1 MARRPRHDENP
12 PVLTAVMNRHL
23 GALRLYSVEV
33 YLEWCC
39 KHGFAVTLDKGTRD
53 RQAEVEAHDTAIAS
67 KLKRHSKQKNNPR
80 QIIEAVFRGEM
91 PASDVQRAALRDLCS
106 HIERNRP
113 PAKTFDSLLEFI
125 LWAES
130 DTDFVFESFK
140 YGSASLLAG
149 AALFKVHS
157 RKGQWLRPLTEWKKQ
172 SHNAE
177 RQFGSLLR
185 HLFAK
190 YPVPAFM
197 DQAWSLES
205 KASYAF
211 RDWYIHIGAGKNI
224 RTARTPI
231 PLTKLMAHHFLEA
244 PASYSIEHA
253 LRWGQIH
260 GLDGDRPL
268 ARAVIGSRIG
278 NQFQNDEFWVSVFRF
293 FIANP
298 MLDRAHFGPI
308 ADYLYAQKFERRD
321 VMNAEGG
328 MEVLPPPQ
336 PNLVM
341 RGRTPD
347 TLLAQVERWHR
358 VLGQTRGFDN
368 VHFQPSGFKPLE
380 FKTGNKEDQSTW
392 RFRELR
398 STSELV
404 DEGKKM
410 RHCVSTYARSCA
422 AGRCS
427 IWTMELHSRMGIDK
441 RQTIE
446 VAKSGEIVQ
455 CRGKLNRLPTVG
467 ELDMVRKWANHAG
480 LTLAPYVM
488 AKA

>member
-1 MARRPRHDENP
+1 
-12 PVLTAVMNRHL
+12 MNRHL
-23 GALRLYSVEV
+23 GALRLFTVPA
-33 YLEWCC
+33 YLEWCG
-39 KHGFAVTLDKGTRD
+39 KHGFAATLDKNTRD
-53 RQAEVEAHDTAIAS
+53 RQTEIEAHEAAIAS

-80 QIIEAVFRGEM
+80 QIIEASFRGEIT
-91 PASDVQRAALRDLCS
+91 ARDVQRAPLRDLCS
-106 HIERNRP
+106 LIERNRP
-113 PAKTFDSLLEFI
+113 SPIKIEPLLEFV

-130 DTDFVFESFK
+130 ETDFLFESFK
-140 YGSASLLAG
+140 YGTASVPAA
-149 AALFKVHS
+149 AALFKIHS
-157 RKGQWLRPLTEWKKQ
+157 RKGQWLRPLADWKKQ
-172 SHNAE
+172 SHNTE

-197 DQAWSLES
+197 DQAWSLDS
-205 KASYAF
+205 KASYAY

-224 RTARTPI
+224 RTAKKLPF

-244 PASYSIEHA
+244 PASFTIENA

-260 GLDGDRPL
+260 GLGGDRTL
-268 ARAVIGSRIG
+268 ARAVIGSRFG
-278 NQFQNDEFWVSVFRF
+278 NYFQNDDFWVSLFRF

-298 MLDRAHFGPI
+298 MLDRTHFGPI
-308 ADYLYAQKFERRD
+308 ADYLYAQKFERRE

-328 MEVLPPPQ
+328 MDVIPPPQ

-341 RGRTPD
+341 RVRTPD

-358 VLGQTRGFDN
+358 VLGQTRGFEN
-368 VHFQPSGFKPLE
+368 VHFKPSGFKPLE
-380 FKTGNKEDQSTW
+380 IKTGNKDDESAW

-398 STSELV
+398 STAELV
-404 DEGKKM
+404 EEGKKM

-422 AGRCS
+422 TGHCS
-427 IWTMELHSRMGIDK
+427 IWTMELNSRMGTDK

-446 VAKSGEIVQ
+446 VSKSGEIVQ
-455 CRGKLNRLPTVG
+455 CRGRQNRLPTVG

-480 LTLAPYVM
+480 LKIAPFVVS
-488 AKA
+488 AR